1 MGETYYNSE
10 DVTMTG
16 NVLALKPGG
25 YIYEIIAD
33 WNTQNGYGGT
43 ASYFI
48 YLKMIE

>member
-1 MGETYYNSE
+1 
-10 DVTMTG
+10 MTG
-16 NVLALKPGG
+16 NVLTLKPGG